1 MTNAIARATII
12 LVMVCCWQ
20 AYGDS
25 ITFTVD
31 PVSGD
36 VSGAP
41 GTTVGWGFTIDNTTD
56 DSLFLDG
63 TFFCEAGEDPVVGPD
78 FTCGPNLGASTYTD
92 IVASN
97 TGIIG
102 PGVTTQVFD
111 GVSNGV
117 GAYSIDPLAT
127 VGETDSGTLVVL
139 YDLVDPSFNDIAQN
153 LELTA
158 AVSVTV
164 TPEPNTALPLAGALL
179 IGAFFIRKR
188 RHAA

>member
-1 MTNAIARATII
+1 
-12 LVMVCCWQ
+12 
-20 AYGDS
+20 
-25 ITFTVD
+25 VD
-31 PVSGD
+31 PVSGNI
-36 VSGAP
+36 SGSP
-41 GTTVGWGFTIDNTTD
+41 GDTVGWGFTITNTTS

-127 VGETDSGTLVVL
+127 PGQTDSGTLVVL
-139 YDLVDPSFNDIAQN
+139 YDLVDSNFNDLEQN

-158 AVSVTV
+158 PVSVTV
-164 TPEPNTALPLAGALL
+164 TAVPEPASVALLLCSLL
-179 IGAFFIRKR
+179 IGVIFVRER
-188 RHAA
+188 RRRSA